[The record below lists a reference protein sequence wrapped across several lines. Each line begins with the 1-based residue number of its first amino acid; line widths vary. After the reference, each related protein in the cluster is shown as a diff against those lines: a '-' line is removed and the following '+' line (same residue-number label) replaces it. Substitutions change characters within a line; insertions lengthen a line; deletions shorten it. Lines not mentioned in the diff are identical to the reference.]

1 MPLGQPDGPAW
12 QPGRLAAGPGPPAG
26 GPGRAGATPWH
37 WHSTAAGKRSRLD
50 GLGCRGQTEAPRL
63 GSSRNEA
70 RHPSHAH
77 RDMKNNSGSGF
88 ICLIFWLFYEAACTA
103 SSCKMLD
110 SIAHLLLLLQ
120 PNLLLQLLTRI
131 QLIMLFLRLH
141 KLSFLKF

>member
-1 MPLGQPDGPAW
+1 VSPAMPLGQPDGPAW
-12 QPGRLAAGPGPPAG
+12 QPGRLARSGAARRRAGPSRGHTGTALRQVSAQGWMGSAAAARLRLRDSAQAG
-26 GPGRAGATPWH
+26 TR
-37 WHSTAAGKRSRLD
+37 
-50 GLGCRGQTEAPRL
+50 
-63 GSSRNEA
+63 
-70 RHPSHAH
+70 
-77 RDMKNNSGSGF
+77 RDIRVTHMKNNSGSGF

-103 SSCKMLD
+103 SSCKMLE